1 MFHIFD
7 KFYHFAD
14 PKEATRGPLSAIQEA
29 FDQDE
34 GKQEEESLV
43 EAEPMGNSVQL
54 VDAIEVEVEGES
66 LLNDK

>member
-7 KFYHFAD
+7 YFYHFAD
-14 PKEATRGPLSAIQEA
+14 PKEATRVPLSAIQEA

-34 GKQEEESLV
+34 GKQEEESLD
-43 EAEPMGNSVQL
+43 EAKPMGNSAQL